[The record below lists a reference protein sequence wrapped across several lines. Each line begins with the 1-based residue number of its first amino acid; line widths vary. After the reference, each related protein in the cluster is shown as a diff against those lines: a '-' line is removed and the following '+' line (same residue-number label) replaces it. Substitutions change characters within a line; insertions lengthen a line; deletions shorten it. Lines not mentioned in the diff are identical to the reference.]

1 METAMMEFPRH
12 IEIAG
17 RRIGPGEPCYVIAEA
32 GVSHFGD
39 MDKAWR
45 LIDLAVSS
53 GADAFKTQHFHTD
66 YLVGPSAPDWRER
79 LRSKELPDEAIRAM
93 RDRCRKTG
101 IPFLCTAHD
110 EISLEF
116 LAKDLDVPA
125 FKIGSGEVENWPF
138 LAKIAQFGKP
148 VVLSTGMYSI
158 EQIREAVNILGD
170 NGCTALAVLHCVT
183 NYPANPSQVNLN
195 VMAQIREFFPGPVGY
210 SDHTAGTAV
219 PLAAVALGA
228 DIVEKHITLDRDVP
242 NAQDWKVACDPSN
255 LAGFVADVRVV
266 EAARGG
272 GAKVV
277 SDEEQHSL
285 LWARKSL
292 TAAQD
297 IPAGS
302 ILEESMLLAQRPGTG
317 IPPSTLTR
325 VIGRRTKV
333 QIALGTPLAW
343 ESLFPPDSSEENNQ

>member
-1 METAMMEFPRH
+1 MEAEMIEFPRH

-17 RRIGPGEPCYVIAEA
+17 RRIGPDEPCYVIAEA
-32 GVSHFGD
+32 GVSHLGD
-39 MDKAWR
+39 INKALQ
-45 LIDLAVSS
+45 LIDLAASS

-93 RDRCRKTG
+93 QDHCRKTG
-101 IPFLCTAHD
+101 VPFLCTAHD
-110 EISLEF
+110 EIALEF
-116 LAKDLDVPA
+116 LAMDLDVPA

-138 LAKIAQFGKP
+138 LAKIAQLGKP

-158 EQIREAVNILGD
+158 EQIREAVNILGE

-183 NYPANPSQVNLN
+183 NYPANASQVNLS
-195 VMAQIREFFPGPVGY
+195 VMAQIREFFTGPVGY
-210 SDHTAGTAV
+210 SDHTEGTAV
-219 PLAAVALGA
+219 PIAAVALGA
-228 DIVEKHITLDRDVP
+228 DILEKHITLDRDVP

-255 LAGFVADVRVV
+255 LANFVADLRLV

-277 SDEEQHSL
+277 SDEEQLSL

-297 IPAGS
+297 IPAGC

-317 IPPSTLTR
+317 IPPSILNKVVGCR
-325 VIGRRTKV
+325 AKV
-333 QIALGTPLAW
+333 QIDMGSPLTW
-343 ESLFPPDSSEENNQ
+343 GSLFPPDSSEENKQ